1 MAIAEPLIRFYDL
14 SGPKP
19 WSPACWLTRYALNY
33 KGIPYTVAKLSYPG
47 IRPKCEELFPDM
59 TGLEATVPIIEI
71 LQPPYKALNDSTP
84 IVKLLNERFTEAD
97 GFKHLKDVEKVDA
110 YEESLGHYIRG
121 IFRWIIYD
129 VWRNSLDPNDGS
141 KEYFKETREKKLGCD
156 LKDVTEL
163 RGGGEEKVLQ
173 EIRDSWIPLRERM
186 KNEDGSGEPTYVD
199 FFDAAHVRWL
209 EAASHEKYEK
219 LLDLYGDDTFIK
231 LMKKV
236 EKYEG

>member
-1 MAIAEPLIRFYDL
+1 MHYP
-14 SGPKP
+14 G
-19 WSPACWLTRYALNY
+19 WLTRYALNY
-33 KGIPYTVAKLSYPG
+33 KGIPYTVAKISYPG

-97 GFKHLKDVEKVDA
+97 GFKHHKDVEKVDA
-110 YEESLGHYIRG
+110 YEESLGHYRRG

-156 LKDVTEL
+156 
-163 RGGGEEKVLQ
+163 
-173 EIRDSWIPLRERM
+173 RE
-186 KNEDGSGEPTYVD
+186 
-199 FFDAAHVRWL
+199 
-209 EAASHEKYEK
+209 
-219 LLDLYGDDTFIK
+219 
-231 LMKKV
+231 
-236 EKYEG
+236 